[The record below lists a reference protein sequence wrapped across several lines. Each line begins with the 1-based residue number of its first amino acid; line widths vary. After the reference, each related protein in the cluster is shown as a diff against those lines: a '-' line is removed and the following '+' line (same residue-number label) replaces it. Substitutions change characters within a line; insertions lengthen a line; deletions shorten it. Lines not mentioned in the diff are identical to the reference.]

1 MDELVRNF
9 GLWALGMARCL
20 PLVWLVP
27 AFGGPRASLQLRLAF
42 AGALSVL
49 CLPILV
55 AHVPGAVG
63 SVPALLVVREIL
75 VGGVMGFVCACWFRA
90 AETAG
95 GVFDALC
102 GFDFTAAGLEGMADK
117 RGDISGVMLLFAI
130 VVFLEIGGVGQVM
143 LALARSYE
151 AIPVSDPVS
160 IAASGR
166 AAALGAIAS
175 SGKLIEAALG
185 LCAPVVVALILA
197 DLVLG
202 AVGRAAP
209 EILIH
214 VSGVPLRT
222 VLGIG
227 LLLLGFGAIRT
238 AMQASL
244 AEFLGMMGLPMRPG
258 P

>member
-1 MDELVRNF
+1 MDELVRHF
-9 GLWALGMARCL
+9 GLWAMGMARCL

-27 AFGGPRASLQLRLAF
+27 AFGGPRVSLQLRLAF
-42 AGALSVL
+42 GGALSVL
-49 CLPILV
+49 CLPILA
-55 AHVPGAVG
+55 AHVPDTVG
-63 SVPALLVVREIL
+63 PVPVLLVVREVL

-90 AETAG
+90 AEAAG

-102 GFDFTAAGLEGMADK
+102 GFDFSAAGLEGKQGTHGAM
-117 RGDISGVMLLFAI
+117 SGVMLLFAI

-143 LALARSYE
+143 LAVARSYE
-151 AIPVSDPVS
+151 AIPVSAPVS

-166 AAALGAIAS
+166 VAALSAIAS

-185 LCAPVVVALILA
+185 LSAPVVVALILA

-202 AVGRAAP
+202 AVGRASP
-209 EILIH
+209 QLLIH
-214 VSGVPLRT
+214 VGGVPLKAL
-222 VLGIG
+222 LGIG
-227 LLLLGFGAIRT
+227 LLLFGFGAIRS

-244 AEFLGMMGLPMRPG
+244 AEFLGMMGFPMRLG